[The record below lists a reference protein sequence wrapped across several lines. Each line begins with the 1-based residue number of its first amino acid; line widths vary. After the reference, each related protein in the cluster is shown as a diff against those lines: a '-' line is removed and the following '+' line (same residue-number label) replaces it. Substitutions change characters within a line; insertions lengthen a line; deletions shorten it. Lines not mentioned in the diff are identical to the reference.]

1 MAHCIELRTQ
11 VYEAYSK
18 TRIPVEQIARSF
30 GISRASVY
38 NWRSRMR
45 QSDSL
50 ERSEKRG
57 GRRPKLDEEARQHLR
72 RLLHER
78 CEWTLAE
85 LCLELERISGVQVHR
100 ATMSRTL
107 RRMGLKLGSAKAPS
121 KT

>member
-1 MAHCIELRTQ
+1 MCPL
-11 VYEAYSK
+11 VPNSGYSK

-107 RRMGLKLGSAKAPS
+107 LTPPDFGVGEKALKTVG
-121 KT
+121 